1 MIKKKLV
8 EIESRIKEIKAEI
21 ALVEDM
27 RPGSLTMQY
36 KDPKR
41 KTGAYYQISYT
52 LDIKSRT
59 EYVRKNCVDDV
70 RQQISNYKRYKELT
84 TEWVTLSIEQS
95 KLKMK
100 LAQEVPK

>member
-52 LDIKSRT
+52 LDMKSRT